1 MKTYLDC
8 LPCFLNQ
15 ALKTG
20 RIVTSEEKILRKI
33 MDQVMENLIN
43 IPLEA
48 PPPQIAQTVYR
59 TIKSITGNEDP
70 YSTIKRKQNEVAL
83 GLYPEFKEMVIH
95 SEDQLL
101 FALKLA
107 IGGNIIDLGAQ
118 REIKD
123 IKKEILQT
131 LSAPLTINDYKG
143 FRRSINNSKLLLYLG
158 DNAGE
163 IVFDSILI
171 EQLKK
176 IDHLKIVFAVREK
189 PIINDATME
198 DAKFVGIDKH
208 AEVIS
213 NGSDAPATVLSECST
228 EFSDLFHKADMI
240 IAKGQGNY
248 ESLSEEN
255 KNIFFLLKVKCPV
268 VASHLNA
275 KVGDTVL
282 KRQSGE
288 IRRPDHGSR
297 C

>member
-20 RIVTSEEKILRKI
+20 RIVTTEEKILREI
-33 MDQVMENLIN
+33 MDRVMENLIS
-43 IPLEA
+43 IPLDA

-70 YSTIKRKQNEVAL
+70 YSTIKRKQNEIAL
-83 GLYPEFKEMVIH
+83 SLYPEFKEMTIH
-95 SEDQLL
+95 SGDHLL

-107 IGGNIIDLGAQ
+107 IAGNIIDLGVQ
-118 REIKD
+118 REVKD
-123 IKKEILQT
+123 IKKEILET
-131 LSAPLTINDYKG
+131 LSAPLTVNDYQA
-143 FRRSINNSKLLLYLG
+143 FRKSINNSKLLLYLG

-163 IVFDSILI
+163 IVFDRILI

-176 IDHLKIVFAVREK
+176 IDNLKIVFAVREK

-208 AEVIS
+208 VEVIS
-213 NGSDAPATVLSECST
+213 NGSDAPATVLSECSA
-228 EFSDLFHKADMI
+228 EFTDLFYKADMV

-255 KNIFFLLKVKCPV
+255 KNIFFLLKVKCQV
-268 VASHLNA
+268 VANHLNA
-275 KVGDTVL
+275 NVGDTVL
-282 KRQSGE
+282 KRQL
-288 IRRPDHGSR
+288 